1 METIPVFVLSGF
13 LGSGK
18 TTLLTNMLDYFLQQN
33 KRPAIIMNEIGDVN
47 LDGMLVDDDVPL
59 AEMLN
64 GCICCTIREDLS
76 KSLLSIVKKE
86 NPDVIIIE
94 STGIANPLE
103 LIEGITNT
111 SLIVGIDL
119 RLVITMVSA
128 PHFLDASRGKKG
140 KTARLME
147 EQLRCADLIV
157 LNKIDLIEE
166 KDISEVHIR
175 LRDLNPKARIEETI
189 RCKVDMTSLIQMT
202 SNPAKQSSGREHVI
216 AMKKVLH
223 VQPSG
228 GQQHHS
234 HDHVM
239 VYTHYFEHPIDH
251 KKFEKLFTQLP
262 AEVYRAKGILQFAKS
277 KDRFLFQYAYREMEI
292 VKLDSQQEVQNVAV
306 FIGEHFDKEQ
316 VEKAIQELSDH
327 STSE

>member
-18 TTLLTNMLDYFLQQN
+18 TTLLTNMLKYYLQQN
-33 KRPAIIMNEIGDVN
+33 KRPAVIMNEIGDVN
-47 LDGMLVDDDVPL
+47 IDGMLVDDDVPM

-86 NPDVIIIE
+86 KPDVIIIE

-119 RLVITMVSA
+119 RLVVTVVSA
-128 PHFLDASRGKKG
+128 PHFLGASRGNKG
-140 KTARLME
+140 KTTRLME
-147 EQLRCADLIV
+147 EQIRCADLIL

-166 KDISEVHIR
+166 NDFNEVNIR
-175 LRDLNPKARIEETI
+175 LRELNPKARIEETM
-189 RCKVDMTSLIQMT
+189 RCNVEINSLIHIASMT
-202 SNPAKQSSGREHVI
+202 NKQSPNHEPEMK
-216 AMKKVLH
+216 MKKHLH
-223 VQPSG
+223 VLTND
-228 GQQHHS
+228 GQQHHT
-234 HDHVM
+234 HNHVM
-239 VYTHYFEHPIDH
+239 VFTHYFDKPIDH
-251 KKFEKLFTQLP
+251 KKFEKLFSQLP
-262 AEVYRAKGILQFAKS
+262 AEVYRAKGILQFTKS

-292 VKLDSQQEVQNVAV
+292 VKLDTQQEVQTVAV
-306 FIGEHFDKEQ
+306 FIGEHFDKVQ
-316 VEKAIQELSDH
+316 VEQAIRQLGDE
-327 STSE
+327 

>member
-18 TTLLTNMLDYFLQQN
+18 TTLLTKILEYFLQQN
-33 KRPAIIMNEIGDVN
+33 KRPAVIMNEIGDVN
-47 LDGMLVDDDVPL
+47 LDGMLVDDDVPM

-76 KSLLSIVKKE
+76 KSLLSIVRKE
-86 NPDVIIIE
+86 KPDVIIIE

-119 RLVITMVSA
+119 QLVVTVVSA
-128 PHFLDASRGKKG
+128 PHFLDASRGTKG

-147 EQLRCADLIV
+147 EQIRCADLIL

-166 KDISEVHIR
+166 KDFDEIKNC
-175 LRDLNPKARIEETI
+175 LRELNPKARVEETM
-189 RCKVDMTSLIQMT
+189 RCNIEINSLIQMT
-202 SNPAKQSSGREHVI
+202 SKTNTQTPTPEQEMKMNKKFHVLS
-216 AMKKVLH
+216 KH
-223 VQPSG
+223 G
-228 GQQHHS
+228 QHHT
-234 HDHVM
+234 HNHVM

-251 KKFEKLFTQLP
+251 QKFEKLFGQLP
-262 AEVYRAKGILQFAKS
+262 KEVYRAKGILQFTKS
-277 KDRFLFQYAYREMEI
+277 EDLFLFQYAYREMEI
-292 VKLDSQQEVQNVAV
+292 VKLDTQQDVQNVAV

-316 VEKAIQELSDH
+316 VDQAIRELTASD
-327 STSE
+327 